1 MFLCEAR
8 TKWLESLSLE
18 LDVWFADVAEVTEVL
33 RLIEDAPWK
42 WCEERLL
49 IMWVLESIAVEVSA

>member
-1 MFLCEAR
+1 MFLLEAR

-18 LDVWFADVAEVTEVL
+18 LDVWLAEVAEVTEVL

-42 WCEERLL
+42 
-49 IMWVLESIAVEVSA
+49 